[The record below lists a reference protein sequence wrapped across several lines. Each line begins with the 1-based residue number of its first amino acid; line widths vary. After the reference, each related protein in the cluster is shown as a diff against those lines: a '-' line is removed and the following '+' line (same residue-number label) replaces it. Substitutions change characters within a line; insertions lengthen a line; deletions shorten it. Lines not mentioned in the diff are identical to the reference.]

1 MGATQVL
8 GGFGIIYGP
17 DGVTALSIVGNA
29 PPTVSSGDGTNAPSA
44 LTITGAPG
52 GVASSTSAPQGGL
65 GGGFGVNAGAGGA
78 VTGASGA
85 SQGGG
90 GGLQTWAAG
99 NGGDSASTSGTGGI
113 GGVGSFVAGNGGSAT
128 AVSGTTHGGQGGNAL
143 VGAGN
148 GGVVQSASGV
158 RGSGGHT
165 RVVPGKAATGTGTGG
180 ADGHIAMC
188 HDGTSAIGNMG
199 VRNDAP
205 DSAYAIDVTGR
216 VRASGGYSGLLL
228 ADLPGWRRAAICGGA
243 SVQTIPNSTETPLVL
258 GTSYDQDSVGGQ
270 AFQTTGNL
278 TGTVSKS
285 TSSTTL
291 TGSSTLFTTEA
302 QVGQVLKVPGSFDE
316 WRTVTAITDNTHLTV
331 DSLFFANASGQTAS
345 HDPSFLVCRL
355 AGLYLLDFYVPW
367 AVNATGQRISY
378 LYVNEGNAVPSQD
391 IQPGLS
397 GVLVANVKT
406 AGPYFLNQWE
416 RLRATVIQTSGGNL
430 NTVANNAANS
440 PRIAMTYYGQKA

>member
-216 VRASGGYSGLLL
+216 IRASAGYQGLLFS
-228 ADLPGWRRAAICGGA
+228 DIVVPICA
-243 SVQTIPNSTETPLVL
+243 LRL
-258 GTSYDQDSVGGQ
+258 
-270 AFQTTGNL
+270 TGNQSIATSGADQAVL
-278 TGTVSKS
+278 WGAGTEVKDAFGFHS
-285 TSSTTL
+285 TSSNTSRITVPSGYDGSYRL
-291 TGSSTLFTTEA
+291 YANLQYAANATGLRGVE
-302 QVGQVLKVPGSFDE
+302 VYKNGSFDLP
-316 WRTVTAITDNTHLTV
+316 RY
-331 DSLFFANASGQTAS
+331 S
-345 HDPSFLVCRL
+345 
-355 AGLYLLDFYVPW
+355 
-367 AVNATGQRISY
+367 
-378 LYVNEGNAVPSQD
+378 NAVFAGAGND
-391 IQPGLS
+391 VEVEWIYD
-397 GVLVANVKT
+397 LVAGDYLEIW
-406 AGPYFLNQWE
+406 AY
-416 RLRATVIQTSGGNL
+416 QTSGGAL
-430 NTVANNAANS
+430 NITSNS
-440 PRIAMTYYGQKA
+440 RVSLTFQSRT